1 MINDIIARGLFKYK
15 NIFNAYRKR
24 FNDLPNDTFISDYN
38 YCFWL
43 ACIQYHPDD
52 DRFLEY
58 FIILLDAQLKK
69 SQIENAR
76 WI

>member
-1 MINDIIARGLFKYK
+1 MINDIIARGLLRYK
-15 NIFNAYRKR
+15 PLFMHYRKKYQ
-24 FNDLPNDTFISDYN
+24 DLPKDTYISDYN

-43 ACIQYHPDD
+43 ACMTYHPDD
-52 DRFLEY
+52 DLFREY
-58 FIILLDAQLKK
+58 FIILLESQLKQ

>member
-1 MINDIIARGLFKYK
+1 MVNDIITKGLLKYK
-15 NIFNAYRKR
+15 YLFIEYRKR
-24 FNDLPNDTFISDYN
+24 FKDLPSDTFISDYN

-43 ACIQYHPDD
+43 ACSQYHPDD
-52 DRFLEY
+52 DLFREY
-58 FIILLDAQLKK
+58 FVIILEAQLKK